1 MHCNKNPYMLS
12 RVFTKVITAPFSP
25 NFAPKILAK
34 LVKVTCRSARERA
47 MRYPF
52 SHNHGSVENGDLEDD
67 WLVSFWGPFST
78 EPWLWEE
85 GYVCV
90 CVFFFE
96 PTKITA
102 QYHHLQPPWLADHKP
117 QGEAAPPRLE
127 RRTAKAL
134 WFFGSYRMNHESCY
148 MSKIFILSNI
158 HTVLHRSYQYQL
170 NTTVRKTSNLII
182 TSVIWDN
189 APFDCWY

>member
-90 CVFFFE
+90 CVSFSLNQ
-96 PTKITA
+96 PKSLHSITTCSLHGSRTTNLKEKLL
-102 QYHHLQPPWLADHKP
+102 HHALS
-117 QGEAAPPRLE
+117 GEQLKRFDFLE
-127 RRTAKAL
+127 AIG
-134 WFFGSYRMNHESCY
+134 W
-148 MSKIFILSNI
+148 
-158 HTVLHRSYQYQL
+158 
-170 NTTVRKTSNLII
+170 I
-182 TSVIWDN
+182 TSPVICQKYSYYQIYIQYYIGHIN
-189 APFDCWY
+189 IS